1 MSSLRIE
8 ALLSELQQL
17 PTRRFYFACCSDWYS
32 HQELAS
38 YVRVVSA
45 LRTPEPCTLMSFV
58 AWVLSKDPTWPDKEP
73 EVWLPNCTLTVKDP
87 CEIDRIFHYLQ
98 PNRGALD
105 TSNLPYGWDEEI
117 PLNPC
122 IIAPNALEGV
132 VEIYGI
138 DQARA
143 GESKRRY
150 GPTHIYFWERGE
162 WLFYIE
168 SHSES

>member
-1 MSSLRIE
+1 
-8 ALLSELQQL
+8 
-17 PTRRFYFACCSDWYS
+17 
-32 HQELAS
+32 
-38 YVRVVSA
+38 
-45 LRTPEPCTLMSFV
+45 MSFV

-73 EVWLPNCTLTVKDP
+73 EVWLPNYTLTVKDP

-117 PLNPC
+117 PESVHHCL
-122 IIAPNALEGV
+122 NALEGV

-150 GPTHIYFWERGE
+150 GPTHIYFGSEVSGSLYR
-162 WLFYIE
+162 E
-168 SHSES
+168 SFPES